1 MAKMTKEQQSE
12 IKLLTRRANR
22 RLERATPGQRKALEY
37 YIGKEKFSAASKGFT
52 YTEAQAQIEKLN
64 RFLSGSTSTRKG
76 WDALKARQVSKANKE
91 WGRMGYD
98 LTDEELANVL
108 IQVDT
113 DNHQEYY
120 RAVSLVQAAKD
131 EAELTG
137 TDWYGSEKAVSDLL
151 KQQIEADD
159 AINYAKALRKEVEAS
174 RQALNK
180 RQKDLQEK
188 RRKAAL
194 SIGKNPWKK

>member
-1 MAKMTKEQQSE
+1 MANMTKEQQSQ

-22 RLERATPGQRKALEY
+22 RLERRALEY

-64 RFLSGSTSTRKG
+64 RFLAGSTSTRKG

-120 RAVSLVQAAKD
+120 RAVNLVQAAKD
-131 EAELTG
+131 EAEFTG
-137 TDWYGSEKAVSDLL
+137 TDWYGSE
-151 KQQIEADD
+151 
-159 AINYAKALRKEVEAS
+159 EV
-174 RQALNK
+174 
-180 RQKDLQEK
+180 
-188 RRKAAL
+188 AL